1 MKQGFEL
8 NIMVVGEST
17 IKKKSIVTM
26 QDICGVT
33 SLALPSSQTSTEL
46 DCACVLLAHMYLSGC
61 EAVIDSECVYRSY

>member
-1 MKQGFEL
+1 
-8 NIMVVGEST
+8 
-17 IKKKSIVTM
+17 M

-61 EAVIDSECVYRSY
+61 EAVIDSECVYRSYWLYNSVSAISFYN